1 MKPVSTTGEVRLL
14 QEGEWLAV
22 DDVCRLCAIDMDLMV
37 EFVELGVIRSR
48 GAQPLQWYVPAEA
61 IGRLRVAS
69 RLMRDLGVNVSGAA
83 LAIELLESRRELERR
98 IEQLERLA
106 HGPP

>member
-1 MKPVSTTGEVRLL
+1 MNPVSNTGDVRLL
-14 QEGEWLAV
+14 QEGEWLDV
-22 DDVCRLCAIDMDLMV
+22 GDVCRLCAVDLDLV
-37 EFVELGVIRSR
+37 IEFVELGVIRSR
-48 GAQPLQWYVPAEA
+48 GTQPLQWCVPADA
-61 IGRLRVAS
+61 ISRLRVAS

-106 HGPP
+106 QGSP

>member
-1 MKPVSTTGEVRLL
+1 VKPVSNTSEVRLL

-22 DDVCRLCAIDMDLMV
+22 DDVCRLCAIDMDLV
-37 EFVELGVIRSR
+37 IEFVELGVIRSR
-48 GAQPLQWYVPAEA
+48 GAQPLQWCVPAEA

-83 LAIELLESRRELERR
+83 LAIELLENRRELERR

-106 HGPP
+106 QGSP